1 MWQAASDLIL
11 AREKTLSDIYEFES
25 ECLHPEYNIFT
36 YFRRF
41 FKPYIERPVSAHQK
55 EITER
60 ESLLIKLHS
69 LEQKIYD
76 ISTKIKL
83 ELRQIVTFAGIPI
96 LEKMKYD
103 YSEIIRKVEADR
115 KLITQ
120 PAKN

>member
-1 MWQAASDLIL
+1 MKKSCLIFTNL
-11 AREKTLSDIYEFES
+11 NPNAFIQSIIF
-25 ECLHPEYNIFT
+25 FT

-76 ISTKIKL
+76 ISTSIKL

-120 PAKN
+120 SAKT